1 MLHTA
6 PAEIEARAGRLAQA
20 LESHG
25 WQVSLTGGAS
35 AVGGGSAPTVE
46 LATRLVRLAR
56 GGQSAD
62 HIEGWLRTLDPPI
75 IARIEHD
82 HVVLDLRTVL
92 PSQDELLARLLT

>member
-1 MLHTA
+1 
-6 PAEIEARAGRLAQA
+6 
-20 LESHG
+20 
-25 WQVSLTGGAS
+25 
-35 AVGGGSAPTVE
+35 VE